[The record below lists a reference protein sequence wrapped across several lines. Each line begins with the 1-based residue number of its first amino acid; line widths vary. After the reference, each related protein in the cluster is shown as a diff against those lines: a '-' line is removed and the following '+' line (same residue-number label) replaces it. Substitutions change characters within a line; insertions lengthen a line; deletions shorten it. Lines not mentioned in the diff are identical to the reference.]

1 MLLLSGSIVRFE
13 VVEAFPETLGPR
25 VVVDVLGGRDKVRYV
40 ELDEVGVFLLFD
52 GLRLLV
58 ASVDSTRSFS
68 TDLFIGRKMLTV
80 VVWLRRMR

>member
-1 MLLLSGSIVRFE
+1 MRFE

-40 ELDEVGVFLLFD
+40 ELDEVSLFHPFD

-58 ASVDSTRSFS
+58 ASVDYTRLFS
-68 TDLFIGRKMLTV
+68 SDLFIV
-80 VVWLRRMR
+80 